1 MERQENIGKD
11 GLLHCSVCGEPT
23 QKILPFPLMDGS
35 EGTRDMKVHI
45 MCSCEKKERDAYDRE
60 QKRQEEMRVVEGLRK
75 LSLMDDKLSQ
85 ARLESQRQTITQDSS
100 K

>member
-1 MERQENIGKD
+1 MERQENMGKD

-45 MCSCEKKERDAYDRE
+45 MFRREERAGCLRQGTEAAGRNESRRGIEK
-60 QKRQEEMRVVEGLRK
+60 
-75 LSLMDDKLSQ
+75 
-85 ARLESQRQTITQDSS
+85 TQSHG
-100 K
+100 

>member
-1 MERQENIGKD
+1 MERQENMGKD

-45 MCSCEKKERDAYDRE
+45 MCSCEKKERDAYDGTEATGRN
-60 QKRQEEMRVVEGLRK
+60 
-75 LSLMDDKLSQ
+75 
-85 ARLESQRQTITQDSS
+85 ESRRGIEKTQSHG
-100 K
+100 

>member
-1 MERQENIGKD
+1 MERQENMGKD

-45 MCSCEKKERDAYDRE
+45 MCS
-60 QKRQEEMRVVEGLRK
+60 
-75 LSLMDDKLSQ
+75 
-85 ARLESQRQTITQDSS
+85 
-100 K
+100 

>member
-1 MERQENIGKD
+1 MERQENMGKD

-60 QKRQEEMRVVEGLRK
+60 QKQSLIILIHLFKVHDVIPNYFEESCVIVCLCE
-75 LSLMDDKLSQ
+75 
-85 ARLESQRQTITQDSS
+85 RLQSRL
-100 K
+100 